1 MSNLLATGSSAL
13 LAFQRALSTVSHNV
27 ANLNT
32 PGYSRQR
39 TEFAAREGTF
49 HGYGHQGGGVQI
61 VDIHR
66 MADSLATARL
76 LDSTGELNRLQQMSV
91 LSNRLDS
98 LFSEKATGIAAPWSG
113 FFDSISALSSSAAG
127 AADRQSVLAQANALV
142 TRFNQLDLQ
151 LDKVDGEVNSGLT
164 SSVGEV
170 NRLAREIAQLNGR
183 IGNNAANASGDL
195 LDRRDQLI
203 SQLIGYTGGTAVQQD
218 GGQINVFT
226 AGGQPMVVGATA
238 SSLVTVADPYRPER
252 LQVALETNGQRVT
265 LDKRALGG
273 QIGGLME
280 FRSTVLDPAIA
291 ELGRI
296 AISLAETF
304 NEGHRAGMD
313 QYGQMGGNFF
323 TAPRPQISAHSGN
336 TGDAVLQP
344 ALGDLGALN
353 GRNVM
358 LRFDGGNWVATD
370 PDTGAAIPISGTG
383 TAADPLVVNGVELVL
398 AAGTTPGTNDRF
410 LLQPT
415 AGAAGTIKVAISDP
429 SRIAAATPVKAS
441 ADLGN
446 TGTGKLGAVTVTNPA
461 DPNLLAPS
469 VIEFIDAHQYT
480 IDGAGPF
487 TYTPGQAITHNGWSV
502 TLDGAPAAG
511 DAFNLGTTG
520 ANSSD
525 NGNAR
530 LLSNL
535 DDARKLNG
543 GTLTLNGAIS
553 GLTTTVGS
561 AARQADYSAEA
572 QQVLQDQAQAARDS
586 ISGVNLDEE
595 AADLMRLQ
603 QAYQAAAQIIST
615 ADTLFQSLLSATRR

>member
-39 TEFAAREGTF
+39 TEFAARNGTF
-49 HGYGHQGGGVQI
+49 HGYGYQGGGVQI
-61 VDIHR
+61 VDVHR

-127 AADRQSVLAQANALV
+127 AADRQSVLSQANALV
-142 TRFNQLDLQ
+142 TRFNQIDQQ

-164 SSVGEV
+164 SAVGEV
-170 NRLAREIAQLNGR
+170 NRLAKEIAQLNGR
-183 IGNNAANASGDL
+183 IGNGANASGDL

-280 FRSTVLDPAIA
+280 FRTTVLDPAIA

-296 AISLAETF
+296 AMSLAETF

-313 QYGQMGGNFF
+313 QYGQMGGDFF
-323 TAPRPQISAHSGN
+323 TAPQPQISSHSGN
-336 TGDAVLQP
+336 TGNAVLQP
-344 ALGDLGALN
+344 SLDDLGALN
-353 GRNVM
+353 GKNVM

-370 PDTGAAIPISGTG
+370 PDTGTAIPVTGTG
-383 TAADPLVVNGVELVL
+383 TAADPLEVNGVELVL
-398 AAGTTPGTNDRF
+398 SSGTPATNDRF

-415 AGAAGTIKVAISDP
+415 AGAAGTIKLAISDP
-429 SRIAAATPVKAS
+429 SRIAAASPVKAK
-441 ADLGN
+441 ADLAN
-446 TGTGKLGAVTVTNPA
+446 TGTGKLGAVTITNPA

-469 VIEFIDAHQYT
+469 VIEFIDANQYT

-511 DAFNLGTTG
+511 DAFNLGPTG

-525 NGNAR
+525 NGNAK

-572 QQVLQDQAQAARDS
+572 QQVLQDQAQAARDA

>member
-39 TEFAAREGTF
+39 TEFAARNGTF
-49 HGYGHQGGGVQI
+49 HGYGYQGGGVQI
-61 VDIHR
+61 VDVHR

-127 AADRQSVLAQANALV
+127 AADRQSVLSQANALV
-142 TRFNQLDLQ
+142 TRFNQIDQQ

-164 SSVGEV
+164 SAVGEV
-170 NRLAREIAQLNGR
+170 NRLAKEIAQLNGR
-183 IGNNAANASGDL
+183 IGNGANASGDL

-280 FRSTVLDPAIA
+280 FRTTVLDPAIA

-296 AISLAETF
+296 AMSLAETF

-313 QYGQMGGNFF
+313 QYGQMGGDFF
-323 TAPRPQISAHSGN
+323 TAPQPQISSHSGN
-336 TGDAVLQP
+336 TGNAVLQP
-344 ALGDLGALN
+344 SLGDLGALN
-353 GRNVM
+353 GKNVM

-370 PDTGAAIPISGTG
+370 PDTGTAIPVTGTG
-383 TAADPLVVNGVELVL
+383 TAVDPLVVNGVELVL
-398 AAGTTPGTNDRF
+398 SSGTPAANDRF

-415 AGAAGTIKVAISDP
+415 AGAAGTIKLAISDP
-429 SRIAAATPVKAS
+429 SRIAAASPVKAK
-441 ADLGN
+441 ADLAN
-446 TGTGKLGAVTVTNPA
+446 TGTGKLGAVTITNPA

-469 VIEFIDAHQYT
+469 VIEFIDANQYT

-511 DAFNLGTTG
+511 DAFNLGPTG

-525 NGNAR
+525 NGNAK

-572 QQVLQDQAQAARDS
+572 QQVLQDQAQAARDA